1 MRIGADCGQAE
12 VLAGAIALG
21 EAGDAERNA
30 YREHLSVC
38 RRCLV
43 SIGGEREIERVM
55 SVIGQARE
63 QEHWQPQARSLFSR
77 AKSRGPFVRWS
88 AAVVAALLVV
98 FVARQGYQSHPVVVN
113 SVTPPAKTSVTAEQE
128 ARVVAALGTQSVPKR
143 EHHAESLAFS
153 ARENAAQTITVKVS
167 FDAAGKPTHCKG
179 VHHASSQK
187 LVATLCDMVMRG
199 R

>member
-1 MRIGADCGQAE
+1 
-12 VLAGAIALG
+12 
-21 EAGDAERNA
+21 
-30 YREHLSVC
+30 
-38 RRCLV
+38 RCLV

-63 QEHWQPQARSLFSR
+63 QEQWQPQARSLFSR
-77 AKSRGPFVRWS
+77 AKSRAPILRWS

-98 FVARQGYQSHPVVVN
+98 FVARQGYQNHPVVVN

-128 ARVVAALGTQSVPKR
+128 ARVIAALGTQSVPKR
-143 EHHAESLAFS
+143 EHRAESLAFS

-167 FDAAGKPTHCKG
+167 FNAAGKPTHCKG
-179 VHHASSQK
+179 VHHANSQK

>member
-12 VLAGAIALG
+12 ILAGAIALG

-63 QEHWQPQARSLFSR
+63 QEQWQPQARSLFAR
-77 AKSRGPFVRWS
+77 AKSRGPILRWS

-98 FVARQGYQSHPVVVN
+98 FVARQGYQNHPVVVN
-113 SVTPPAKTSVTAEQE
+113 SVTPAKTSVTAEQE
-128 ARVVAALGTQSVPKR
+128 ARIVAALGTQAVPKR

-153 ARENAAQTITVKVS
+153 ARESAAQTITVKVS
-167 FDAAGKPTHCKG
+167 FNAAGKPTHCKG
-179 VHHASSQK
+179 VHHANSQK
-187 LVATLCDMVMRG
+187 LVAALCDMVMRG

>member
-43 SIGGEREIERVM
+43 SIGGEREIERAM

-98 FVARQGYQSHPVVVN
+98 FVARQGYQSYPVVVN

>member
-12 VLAGAIALG
+12 ILAGAIALG

-63 QEHWQPQARSLFSR
+63 QEQWQPQARSLFAR
-77 AKSRGPFVRWS
+77 AKSRGPILRWS

-98 FVARQGYQSHPVVVN
+98 FVARQGYQNHPVVVN
-113 SVTPPAKTSVTAEQE
+113 SVTLAGENERDRGTRG
-128 ARVVAALGTQSVPKR
+128 ARHRRTRHPIRSK
-143 EHHAESLAFS
+143 
-153 ARENAAQTITVKVS
+153 AR
-167 FDAAGKPTHCKG
+167 
-179 VHHASSQK
+179 ASRRIVG
-187 LVATLCDMVMRG
+187 L
-199 R
+199 

>member
-1 MRIGADCGQAE
+1 MRVGAGCGEAE
-12 VLAGAIALG
+12 ILAGAIALG

-55 SVIGQARE
+55 NVIADARA
-63 QEHWQPQARSLFSR
+63 QEHWQPQTRGLFAG
-77 AKSRGPFVRWS
+77 AKSRRPFLRWG
-88 AAVVAALLVV
+88 AAAAAALLVV
-98 FVARQGYQSHPVVVN
+98 FVARQGYQSHPAVVH
-113 SVTPPAKTSVTAEQE
+113 SVTPAAQTGVSAEQE

-167 FDAAGKPTHCKG
+167 FNAAGKPTHCKG
-179 VHHASSQK
+179 LHRANSQK
-187 LVATLCDMVMRG
+187 LVATLCNMVMRG